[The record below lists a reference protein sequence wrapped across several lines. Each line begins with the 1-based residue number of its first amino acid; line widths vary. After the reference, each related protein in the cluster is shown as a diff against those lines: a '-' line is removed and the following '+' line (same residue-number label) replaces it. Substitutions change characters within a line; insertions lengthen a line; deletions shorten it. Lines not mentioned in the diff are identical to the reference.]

1 MPQNLRAIRRKVR
14 TVRSI
19 WKITRAMKMVAAA
32 RLRRIQGQVDNG
44 RAYWDR
50 LDEIISRVA
59 AQAGEVSHP
68 LLQPRDVEPLA
79 VVVIAGERG
88 LCGSYNAAVLRHAY
102 GFIEGLERPVTL
114 ITIGTKARA
123 FFRRRGVPIAH
134 ALDLPDEQYRLMMA
148 RDLSRDLRE
157 RFLADQVGEVHVVY
171 TRFFSPIRHVPTTRQ
186 LLPIAPPAAD
196 EAVAAEPYIFEPP
209 AEELLGSLL
218 PRALDA
224 MVYEMLLQSAASEEG
239 ARMTAMTAATDNAQE
254 MITDL
259 TREFNRARQAEI
271 TSEIL
276 EVVAGANALTGE

>member
-32 RLRRIQGQVDNG
+32 RLRRIQGQVDSG

-50 LDEIISRVA
+50 LDEIIGHVA

-68 LLQPRDVEPLA
+68 LLEPRAAEPVA
-79 VVVIAGERG
+79 VVAIAGERG

-102 GFIEGLERPVTL
+102 GFVGSLERPVTL
-114 ITIGTKARA
+114 ITVGAKARA
-123 FFRRRGVPIAH
+123 FFRRRGVPVAH
-134 ALDLPDEQYRLMMA
+134 ALELPDEQHRLIMA

-171 TRFFSPIRHVPTTRQ
+171 TRFYSPIRHVPTIRQ
-186 LLPIAPPAAD
+186 LLPVAPPAA
-196 EAVAAEPYIFEPP
+196 EEGGAAPYLFEPP
-209 AEELLGSLL
+209 AEKLLGSLL

-254 MITDL
+254 MITNL
-259 TREFNRARQAEI
+259 TREFNRARQAQI

-276 EVVAGANALTGE
+276 EVVGGANALTQD

>member
-50 LDEIISRVA
+50 LDEIIGHVA

-68 LLQPRDVEPLA
+68 LLEPRDAEPVA
-79 VVVIAGERG
+79 VVAIAGERG

-102 GFIEGLERPVTL
+102 GFVESLERPVTL
-114 ITIGTKARA
+114 ITVGAKARA
-123 FFRRRGVPIAH
+123 FFRRRGVTIAH
-134 ALDLPDEQYRLMMA
+134 ALELPDEQHRLIMA

-171 TRFFSPIRHVPTTRQ
+171 TRFYSPIRHVPTIRQ
-186 LLPIAPPAAD
+186 LLPVAPPVAD
-196 EAVAAEPYIFEPP
+196 EGGVAPYLFEPP

-254 MITDL
+254 MITNL
-259 TREFNRARQAEI
+259 TREFNRARQAQI

-276 EVVAGANALTGE
+276 EVVGGANALTAD